1 MPNNLTDLLT
11 AIQKAQELFPEITK
25 DGDLQQ
31 VVKAQITAQFVTPS
45 LPLAKEPIYALPAAE
60 AITAQSLDDYKE
72 ADFVFA
78 EDHFKLRY
86 GHAPAQPGN
95 FYKAIKNMF
104 IQEFKQE
111 PFQHKKAINAFR
123 SADAFHYPLD
133 WLDAAF
139 ETLQVATPNHWKL
152 S

>member
-11 AIQKAQELFPEITK
+11 AIQKAKELFPDITK

-31 VVKAQITAQFVTPS
+31 VVKTQIIAECQ
-45 LPLAKEPIYALPAAE
+45 LPVVPQLASSGFALLPAEVA
-60 AITAQSLDDYKE
+60 TTRSLDSYSK
-72 ADFVFA
+72 FVFA

-111 PFQHKKAINAFR
+111 PSQHKKAVSAFR
-123 SADAFHYPLD
+123 SADTFHYPLD

-139 ETLQVATPNHWKL
+139 DTLQVATPAYWKL